1 MTYSALVQCR
11 DMIRRLVY
19 GSKQNIIGIAIMAA
33 FTVASD
39 ARVNKALRWFERSSG
54 NVAHITILLRR

>member
-1 MTYSALVQCR
+1 
-11 DMIRRLVY
+11 MIRRLAY
-19 GSKQNIIGIAIMAA
+19 GAKLNIIGIAIMAA
-33 FTVASD
+33 FTVVSD